1 MKVLVDTNVLVS
13 AAWRDRKPEAVI
25 LWIIAH
31 PDWQWLV
38 STEIMEEY
46 KEVLRR
52 KKFSFSAETLQKWET
67 LLDRDTRPVSVNNEV
82 DFPRDQKDAK
92 FLACALSNNAD
103 FLITGDGDFE
113 EAYKIINTTILSI
126 SIFHQTIM
134 AGG

>member
-13 AAWRDRKPEAVI
+13 AAWRDRKPEAII
-25 LWIIAH
+25 LWLIAR

-38 STEIMEEY
+38 SAEIMEEY

-52 KKFSFSAETLQKWET
+52 KKFSFPADTLQKWET
-67 LLDRDTRPVSVNNEV
+67 LLDRDTCLVSVNNEL

-103 FLITGDGDFE
+103 FFITGDGDFE
-113 EAYKIINTTILSI
+113 EAYKIVNTTIISV
-126 SIFHQTIM
+126 SIFHQTII
-134 AGG
+134 ANE

>member
-13 AAWRDRKPEAVI
+13 AAWRDRKPEAII
-25 LWIIAH
+25 LWLIAR

-38 STEIMEEY
+38 SAEIMEEY

-52 KKFSFSAETLQKWET
+52 KKFSFPADTLQKWEI
-67 LLDRDTRPVSVNNEV
+67 LLVRDTCLVSVNNEL

-103 FLITGDGDFE
+103 FFITGDGDFE
-113 EAYKIINTTILSI
+113 EAYKIVNTTIISV
-126 SIFHQTIM
+126 SIFHQTII
-134 AGG
+134 ANE

>member
-25 LWIIAH
+25 LWLIAR

-38 STEIMEEY
+38 SAEIMEEY

-52 KKFSFSAETLQKWET
+52 KKFSFPADTLQKWET
-67 LLDRDTRPVSVNNEV
+67 LLDRDTCLVSVNNEL

-103 FLITGDGDFE
+103 FFITGDGDFE
-113 EAYKIINTTILSI
+113 EAYKIVNTTIISV
-126 SIFHQTIM
+126 SIFHQTII
-134 AGG
+134 ANE